1 MTCFTGNLKEII
13 YKAESI
19 FFKMPLLN
27 SLGGDSAMCMSFYPV
42 PCVSRSL
49 MSGLQISVYERSISA
64 PGNAM
69 EAAIRKH
76 FGSAQDLTQLTY
88 L

>member
-1 MTCFTGNLKEII
+1 MTCFTGNLEEII

-27 SLGGDSAMCMSFYPV
+27 SLGGDSAMCVSFYPV
-42 PCVSRSL
+42 PCISRSL
-49 MSGLQISVYERSISA
+49 VSVLQTGVYERSISA
-64 PGNAM
+64 SGNTMA
-69 EAAIRKH
+69 AAIRKH
-76 FGSAQDLTQLTY
+76 FRSAQDLTQLTY

>member
-1 MTCFTGNLKEII
+1 MTCFTGNLEEII

-27 SLGGDSAMCMSFYPV
+27 SLGGDSAMCVSFYPV
-42 PCVSRSL
+42 PRVSRSL
-49 MSGLQISVYERSISA
+49 VSGLQTSVYERSIST
-64 PGNAM
+64 PGNTM
-69 EAAIRKH
+69 TAAVRKH